1 MKKRF
6 LLTLA
11 AACLLLSVL
20 APAAYAAETS
30 PTDVTIPEEERSEA
44 VFQDPTTAPTEPTR
58 APGWCG
64 DDLTW
69 EVSGKTLTISGSGS
83 MDDYPSGGAPWR
95 EYRNTVESIVL
106 SGSVSRIGSEAF
118 ADFDVLTS
126 VDFGTSL
133 VEIGRAA
140 FFSCDSLTVISLP
153 AVFRTFGQDCFRDC
167 GNLTKVTCAGSMP
180 SFKSNCLWN
189 GNSLTVYCPADKPW
203 PEKYVLE
210 LEENFH
216 GRLRVL
222 TSDGEDPY
230 KDPETEPTEAPA
242 EETAKPTETQPETTV
257 PVETTEP
264 EVTTVPTTEETVP
277 TTEEP
282 TQTEELISWETEP
295 VAEESRGGGIWVPL
309 LIISLVLTAGILG
322 VLIFKGSRGGK
333 YAD

>member
-1 MKKRF
+1 MKKRLF
-6 LLTLA
+6 LTLT

-20 APAAYAAETS
+20 APAAYATETS
-30 PTDVTIPEEERSEA
+30 PTDVTIPEDERSEA
-44 VFQDPTTAPTEPTR
+44 VFQDPTTAPTEPPR

-69 EVSGKTLTISGSGS
+69 EVSGSKLTISGSGP
-83 MDDYPSGGAPWR
+83 MDDYPSGSAPWR
-95 EYRNTVESIVL
+95 EYRNTIESIVL
-106 SGSVSRIGSEAF
+106 SGNVTHIGSEAF
-118 ADFDVLTS
+118 ADFDALTS
-126 VDFGTSL
+126 VDFGASL

-140 FFSCDSLTVISLP
+140 FLSCDSLTVISLP

-216 GRLRVL
+216 GRLQVL

-230 KDPETEPTEAPA
+230 KAPETEFTEAPT
-242 EETAKPTETQPETTV
+242 EETTVPTETQPETTA
-257 PVETTEP
+257 PVETTAP
-264 EVTTVPTTEETVP
+264 EVTTAPATEETASATEAP
-277 TTEEP
+277 TE
-282 TQTEELISWETEP
+282 TEELISWETEP
-295 VAEESRGGGIWVPL
+295 VTEEKQGGGIWIPL
-309 LIISLVLTAGILG
+309 VIVSLVLTAGILG
-322 VLIFKGSRGGK
+322 MLIFKGSRGGK
-333 YAD
+333 YAE